1 MAQLVER
8 SIQKRSKYEKFK
20 VSCYL
25 RKLLSLMTSYECLY
39 LGMTSSSKY
48 VLALPLKGI
57 VLSFDV
63 SQTVLKITILFCT
76 FQTGVLKGLL
86 LYREGA
92 SF

>member
-1 MAQLVER
+1 
-8 SIQKRSKYEKFK
+8 
-20 VSCYL
+20 
-25 RKLLSLMTSYECLY
+25 MTSYECLY